1 MPDREPRSIDPNELE
16 VRVPSFA
23 IGCNRRGRIRWAL
36 PNNSDEENLQ
46 LGLRNIQVI
55 FLDKFPEFQTLY
67 LTRPEFSS
75 DRNMLLSAK
84 EYILQRIGRQKQFN
98 AVLGSSVDR
107 KYAPY
112 FNGSSIVV
120 KQHLLRSWGIPFLF
134 RDFKAGND
142 FWRRKTE
149 EELIITMQEIW
160 LESFPEFTKLFPI
173 EENGKIKDGLLSEA
187 KKYVLE
193 RVNRYRGESSF
204 FSVFGGS
211 PTTRDLVP
219 SFEGSHIIAVKKTF
233 ASWGI
238 EINVTDFSQ
247 ARLWKGKTREE
258 ALLSFREIF
267 LARFP
272 EFKSFFIEGQFK
284 VKPEKLAEA
293 TQFILNNTLPSRVFQ
308 SRFRGMISVDSPLK
322 GGSAEI
328 LRDAFEPWG
337 IHLKL
342 QDLPIKNTWTDK
354 TEAEV
359 TSLAFDY
366 FKVNFPEF
374 DELLKKYYSGVV
386 GVEQI
391 TNFILEK
398 VGTHKKLM
406 RVFHSAFQT
415 VIKEHFSSSFLI
427 ALKRIFS
434 PYLDNWYNIVILK
447 EKPVEVDYFAVDE
460 IEALARN
467 FYLQHH
473 KLTIVSLRKNKLGKL
488 VRSIN
493 RDYPGGI
500 TELRNKLGVPQ
511 PRYEATRLQ
520 PRNEAARK
528 VKSKRKKGSEKHLPV
543 VDKNLKVYTDT
554 EGMDWASAEWFYE
567 KYGITGGF
575 LSSRAR
581 DLGILKGVG
590 ANGHSVNL
598 YKVATAIEVWKK
610 YSSRPRADRDTGI
623 YIDSN
628 NERYAAK
635 YWFAM
640 KYQLSNGVAT
650 KFCTDAQ
657 KIEGRD
663 KIGKE
668 IDLYRI
674 SDVEA
679 IITEHLTKLVID
691 EENGIAIDQKG
702 EEWAAVNILSNEYDI
717 DPATVKKHLSAV
729 ERKVGIGRN
738 GHDIQLYD
746 LLSSREI
753 LNRLTLNKR
762 SEAFVDELLQEYTK
776 LLRSGQIMSYE
787 EFMNMKEGQ
796 ND

>member
-1 MPDREPRSIDPNELE
+1 MTDREPRSIDPNELE
-16 VRVPSFA
+16 VRVPSSA
-23 IGCNRRGRIRWAL
+23 IGCNRRGRIRWTL

-46 LGLRNIQVI
+46 LGLRNIQII

-98 AVLGSSVDR
+98 AVLGYSVDR

-120 KQHLLRSWGIPFLF
+120 KQHLLRSWGIPFSF

-160 LESFPEFTKLFPI
+160 LESFPEFTTLFPI
-173 EENGKIKDGLLSEA
+173 EENGKIKDGLLSEV

-193 RVNRYRGESSF
+193 RVNRYRGENSF

-219 SFEGSHIIAVKKTF
+219 FFEGSHIIAVKKTF
-233 ASWGI
+233 APLGI

-247 ARLWKGKTREE
+247 ARLWKGRTREE
-258 ALLSFREIF
+258 ALSSFREIF

-284 VKPEKLAEA
+284 VKPERLMEA

-337 IHLKL
+337 IHLKF
-342 QDLPIKNTWTDK
+342 QDLPIEKNTWVGK

-359 TSLAFDY
+359 ASLAFDY
-366 FKVNFPEF
+366 FKENFPEF
-374 DELLKKYYSGVV
+374 DELLKKYRSGVV

-398 VGTHKKLM
+398 VGTHKKLC
-406 RVFHSAFQT
+406 RVFHATFQN
-415 VIKEHFSSSFLI
+415 VVKENFNGSYFI

-434 PYLDNWYNIVILK
+434 PYLDNWHNLGILK
-447 EKPVEVDYFAVDE
+447 EKPVDDDYFAIDE
-460 IEALARN
+460 IESLAHI
-467 FYLQHH
+467 FYLQHC
-473 KLTIVSLRKNKLGKL
+473 KITSMSLCKNKQGKL
-488 VRSIN
+488 ARSIN

-500 TELRNKLGVPQ
+500 VGLRNKLGVPQ
-511 PRYEATRLQ
+511 PR
-520 PRNEAARK
+520 NEAARSRYK
-528 VKSKRKKGSEKHLPV
+528 AKSERNKGSEMHSPV
-543 VDKNLKVYTDT
+543 VDKDLKVYTDT
-554 EGMDWASAEWFYE
+554 EGMDWAAGEWFYK
-567 KYGITGGF
+567 KYGITENF
-575 LSSRAR
+575 LSRRAK
-581 DLGILKGVG
+581 DLGVLKGVG
-590 ANGHSVNL
+590 ANGHTVNL
-598 YKVATAIEVWKK
+598 YKVVTVMEAWKK
-610 YSSRPRADRDTGI
+610 YSSRPRVDRDTGI
-623 YIDSN
+623 YTDSN
-628 NERYAAK
+628 NDRYTAK
-635 YWFAM
+635 YWFKM
-640 KYQLSNGVAT
+640 KYHLSDSVAT
-650 KFCTDAQ
+650 KFCKDAQ

-679 IITEHLTKLVID
+679 IISEHLTKLVID

-702 EEWAAVNILSNEYDI
+702 KDWAAVNILSNEYDL

-729 ERKVGIGRN
+729 ERRVGIGRN

-762 SEAFVDELLQEYTK
+762 SEAFMDGLLQEYTK
-776 LLRSGQIMSYE
+776 LLRSGQTMSYE
-787 EFMNMKEGQ
+787 EFMNMKGRQ
-796 ND
+796 R